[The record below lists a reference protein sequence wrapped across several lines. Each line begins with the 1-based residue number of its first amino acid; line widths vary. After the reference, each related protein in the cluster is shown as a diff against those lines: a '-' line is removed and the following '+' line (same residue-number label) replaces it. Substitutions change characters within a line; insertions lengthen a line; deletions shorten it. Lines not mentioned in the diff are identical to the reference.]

1 MINRYLMLI
10 TLILVP
16 IAVISFKKVET
27 NFNLPKNE
35 DKKLIVKLKDAKE
48 NISTLELEDY
58 VVGVVAAEMPA
69 SFELEALKAQAVAAR
84 TYAVYKMNN
93 NREYDLVIGTSD
105 QSYITEEEMKNKW
118 SNDYD
123 KYYSKVVTAVTD
135 TKNEVIKYDNQV
147 IQSFYFSMSNGY
159 TENSSFVFGEKPYLE
174 SVESSWDNSTL
185 SNFSVQKE
193 YTRKEFCSLLNI
205 TCEDISISDINLSE
219 SNRIYSLKINDK
231 KYLGTELR
239 KKLNLRSTDFK
250 IEINNKNIII
260 TTEGYGHGVGMSQYG
275 ANGMAKEGYS
285 YKEILTHYY
294 TDTKISQL

>member
-27 NFNLPKNE
+27 NFNLPKNN
-35 DKKLIVKLKDAKE
+35 DKKLIVKLKDDNG
-48 NISTLELEDY
+48 NISKLELEDY
-58 VVGVVAAEMPA
+58 IIGVVAAEMPA

-93 NREYDLVIGTSD
+93 NKEYDLVIGTSD
-105 QSYITEEEMKNKW
+105 QSFITEEEMKNKW
-118 SNDYD
+118 LNDYD
-123 KYYSKVVTAVTD
+123 KYYNKVVTAVID
-135 TKNEVIKYDNQV
+135 TKNEVITYDNQI

-159 TENSSFVFGEKPYLE
+159 TENASFVFSEKPYLE
-174 SVESSWDNSTL
+174 SVESSWDNNTL
-185 SNFSVQKE
+185 SNFLVQKE

-205 TCEDISISDINLSE
+205 TCDNITISDINYSE
-219 SNRIYSLKINDK
+219 SNRIYSLKINNK

-250 IEINNKNIII
+250 IQINKDTVLI

-285 YKEILTHYY
+285 YQEILTHYY
-294 TDTKISQL
+294 TDTKISKL